1 MKARD
6 EQRPS
11 AARTPDPV
19 SPLRKYFD
27 EVAIGDDYTT
37 PARTITEADVV
48 NFACLT
54 GDFYYL
60 HVDREAA
67 RQSHYGR
74 RIAHGFLVL
83 SIGTGLMVTS
93 RPGPVVANYGADK
106 LRFVRPVFL
115 GDTIRTRLQCVQKR
129 ARAKPMRNQPV
140 GVVDWKIRVMNQNDQ
155 LVATWIFKTLVLCSQ

>member
-1 MKARD
+1 MKSRD
-6 EQRPS
+6 EQKPP

-19 SPLRKYFD
+19 NPLRKYFD

-37 PARTITEADVV
+37 SARTITEADVV

-67 RQSHYGR
+67 RKSHYGR
-74 RIAHGFLVL
+74 RIAHGLLVL
-83 SIGTGLMVTS
+83 SVATGLMVSS
-93 RPGPVVANYGADK
+93 RPGPVVANYGSDK

-115 GDTIRTRLQCVQKR
+115 GDTIRARLECVHKQV
-129 ARAKPMRNQPV
+129 RAKPLRNQPV
-140 GVVDWKIRVMNQNDQ
+140 GVVDWKIRVMNQNDE
-155 LVATWIFKTLVLCSQ
+155 LVATWIFKTLVLSNQ

>member
-6 EQRPS
+6 EKKPL
-11 AARTPDPV
+11 AARTPDPA

-37 PARTITEADVV
+37 SARTITEADVV

-67 RQSHYGR
+67 RKSPYGR
-74 RIAHGFLVL
+74 RIAHGCLVF
-83 SIGTGLMVTS
+83 SVATGLMVSS
-93 RPGPVVANYGADK
+93 RPGPVVANYGSDK

-115 GDTIRTRLQCVQKR
+115 GDTIRARLECVHKR
-129 ARAKPMRNQPV
+129 ARAKPLRNQPV
-140 GVVDWKIRVMNQNDQ
+140 GVVDWKIRVLNQNDE
-155 LVATWIFKTLVLCSQ
+155 LVAAWIFKTLVLYSQ